1 MTNSDYIMEQLLGN
15 KLQSKNKPQNRWDDM
30 LIAYYSIANHNNRI
44 YQPQYESRYFDARTA
59 SELKERND
67 YIREQFSRLKNEK
80 RNDNNMRMPEISNYT
95 YNDKIGLTTIE
106 WCDGTKTIVRAEN
119 PDKADQ
125 FTGFMTAYAK
135 KAAGNNNSINDLFD
149 KWAIEK
155 PKKEAEIRA
164 KKDRIIAENKA
175 KEERARKKRENYLIR
190 REALRIKRE
199 YEAKK
204 LAKEKYGIPMDEN

>member
-30 LIAYYSIANHNNRI
+30 LIAYYSIANHNMRVCSNDRI
-44 YQPQYESRYFDARTA
+44 A

-135 KAAGNNNSINDLFD
+135 KAAGNNNAINDLFD
-149 KWAIEK
+149 KWVIEK
-155 PKKEAEIRA
+155 PKKEAELKA
-164 KKDRIIAENKA
+164 KKERIIAENKA
-175 KEERARKKRENYLIR
+175 KEERERKKREKHFIR

-204 LAKEKYGIPMDEN
+204 LAHEKYNIPMDED

>member
-15 KLQSKNKPQNRWDDM
+15 KLQNKNKCQYRWDDE
-30 LIAYYSIANHNNRI
+30 LIAYYSYCR
-44 YQPQYESRYFDARTA
+44 PQYDSIYFDIPSS
-59 SELKERND
+59 SELIKRND

-149 KWAIEK
+149 KWVIEK
-155 PKKEAEIRA
+155 PKKEAELKA
-164 KKDRIIAENKA
+164 KKERIIAENKA
-175 KEERARKKRENYLIR
+175 KEERERKKREKHFIR

-204 LAKEKYGIPMDEN
+204 LAHEKYNIPMDED

>member
-15 KLQSKNKPQNRWDDM
+15 KLQNKNKPQNRWDDM
-30 LIAYYSIANHNNRI
+30 LTAYYSYYR
-44 YQPQYESRYFDARTA
+44 PQYENIYFDVPSA
-59 SELKERND
+59 SDLIRRND

-135 KAAGNNNSINDLFD
+135 KAAGNTNRISDLFD
-149 KWAIEK
+149 EWIIEK
-155 PKKEAEIRA
+155 PKKEAELKA
-164 KKDRIIAENKA
+164 KKERIIAENKA
-175 KEERARKKRENYLIR
+175 KEERDRKKREKHFIR

-204 LAKEKYGIPMDEN
+204 LAHEKYNIPMDED

>member
-1 MTNSDYIMEQLLGN
+1 MTDSDYIMEQLLGN
-15 KLQSKNKPQNRWDDM
+15 KLQNKNKSQIRWDDE
-30 LIAYYSIANHNNRI
+30 LIAYYSYCR
-44 YQPQYESRYFDARTA
+44 PQYDSIYFDIPSS
-59 SELKERND
+59 SELIKRND

-135 KAAGNNNSINDLFD
+135 KAAGNSNAINDLFD
-149 KWAIEK
+149 KWVIEK
-155 PKKEAEIRA
+155 PKKEAELKA

-175 KEERARKKRENYLIR
+175 KEERDKKKREKHLIR

-204 LAKEKYGIPMDEN
+204 LAHEKYNIPMDED

>member
-15 KLQSKNKPQNRWDDM
+15 KLQNKNKSQIRWDDE
-30 LIAYYSIANHNNRI
+30 LIAYYSYCR
-44 YQPQYESRYFDARTA
+44 PQYDSIYFDIPSS
-59 SELKERND
+59 SELIKRND

-135 KAAGNNNSINDLFD
+135 KAAGNTSYINSLFD
-149 KWAIEK
+149 KWAIKK
-155 PKKEAEIRA
+155 PI
-164 KKDRIIAENKA
+164 KDRIAEEKRVAQEAENKRIA
-175 KEERARKKRENYLIR
+175 EKRRAKREKYIINKM
-190 REALRIKRE
+190 ALQRKRE

-204 LAKEKYGIPMDEN
+204 FAKEKYGIPMDEN

>member
-1 MTNSDYIMEQLLGN
+1 MTNSDYIMEQLLGD
-15 KLQSKNKPQNRWDDM
+15 KLQNKNNSKILWDDI
-30 LIAYYSIANHNNRI
+30 LTAYYSYYR
-44 YQPQYESRYFDARTA
+44 PQYENICIDIPSA
-59 SELKERND
+59 SELKERNN
-67 YIREQFSRLKNEK
+67 YVREQFSRLKNEK
-80 RNDNNMRMPEISNYT
+80 RNDYNMRMPEISNYT

-135 KAAGNNNSINDLFD
+135 KAAGNNNAINDLFD
-149 KWAIEK
+149 KWVIEK
-155 PKKEAEIRA
+155 PKKEAELKA

-175 KEERARKKRENYLIR
+175 KEERARKKREKHLIR

-204 LAKEKYGIPMDEN
+204 LAHEKYNIPMDED

>member
-15 KLQSKNKPQNRWDDM
+15 KLQNKNNPKNRWDDM
-30 LIAYYSIANHNNRI
+30 LITYYS
-44 YQPQYESRYFDARTA
+44 YCQPQYESIYSNDRVA

-119 PDKADQ
+119 PDKADR

-135 KAAGNNNSINDLFD
+135 KAAGNNNAINDLFD

-155 PKKEAEIRA
+155 PKKEAELKA

-175 KEERARKKRENYLIR
+175 KEERDRKKREKHLIR

-204 LAKEKYGIPMDEN
+204 LAHEKYNIPMDED

>member
-1 MTNSDYIMEQLLGN
+1 MTNSDYIMEQLLGD
-15 KLQSKNKPQNRWDDM
+15 KLQNKNKSQIRWDDE
-30 LIAYYSIANHNNRI
+30 LIAYYSYCR
-44 YQPQYESRYFDARTA
+44 PQYDSIYFDIPSS
-59 SELKERND
+59 SELIKRND

-135 KAAGNNNSINDLFD
+135 KAAGNSNAINDLFD
-149 KWAIEK
+149 KWVIEK
-155 PKKEAEIRA
+155 PKKEAELKA

-175 KEERARKKRENYLIR
+175 KEERDKKKREKHLIR

>member
-30 LIAYYSIANHNNRI
+30 LIAYYS
-44 YQPQYESRYFDARTA
+44 YCQPQYESIYSKDRVA

-135 KAAGNNNSINDLFD
+135 KAAGNTNRISDLFD
-149 KWAIEK
+149 EWIIEK
-155 PKKEAEIRA
+155 PKKEAELKA
-164 KKDRIIAENKA
+164 KKERIIAENKA
-175 KEERARKKRENYLIR
+175 KEERDRKKREKHLIR

-204 LAKEKYGIPMDEN
+204 LAHEKYNIPMDED

>member
-1 MTNSDYIMEQLLGN
+1 MTNSDYIMEQLLGD
-15 KLQSKNKPQNRWDDM
+15 KLQNKNKRQYRWDDM
-30 LIAYYSIANHNNRI
+30 LIAYYS
-44 YQPQYESRYFDARTA
+44 YCQPQYESIYFDIPSA

-95 YNDKIGLTTIE
+95 YNNKIGLTTIE

-135 KAAGNNNSINDLFD
+135 KAAGNNNAINDLFD

-155 PKKEAEIRA
+155 PKKEAELKA

-175 KEERARKKRENYLIR
+175 KEERDRKKREKHFIR

-204 LAKEKYGIPMDEN
+204 LAHEKYNIPMDED